1 MNVSLNILKQF
12 VNLSNISPEE
22 IRDKLTAH
30 TVEVEKIINP
40 QERFNNVVVAKIL
53 EVKKHSQADKLQIA
67 LVDAGEKEPLK
78 IVCGA
83 PNIAVGQLVPLAKIG
98 AVLGEGFEIKK
109 AEIRGE
115 ESFGMLCAPDELG
128 LGDDH
133 SGIMILDEKAKVG
146 QDFAKY
152 LNLDNIILEVDNKS
166 LSNRPDLWGHYG
178 LARELSVLFN
188 KKLSNYEVKEI
199 KIKKVKETKN
209 KKSENI
215 TVDIKAKNLCR
226 RYLALKIDNVKIEES
241 PAWLKNELNSLG
253 INPINNIV
261 DASNYVMIELGQP
274 LHAFDAENIKKI
286 LVRKADKGEK
296 FITLD
301 DKERI
306 LDDEDLMI
314 CSDKESLAIAG
325 IMGGKSSQ
333 INNTTS
339 SIIIESA
346 NFDAVSVRKTAQRL
360 GIRSDAVMRFE
371 KSLDPNYCDLAIK
384 KMAELVKKLCPQANF
399 NYEILELGDFKNEEQ
414 IIALDLNWAEKIIG
428 QKIEDKKIES
438 ILESLGLIIKEKKGD
453 VLNISIPSWRQK
465 DLKIK
470 QDLIEEIVRIYGY
483 NNININLPESSILPP
498 EQDPEMELMKK
509 IKNILS
515 CSFKMNEVYNYSFV
529 SEEQLDKLELDSKPY
544 IKLLNPLS
552 KQSSLLRQTLTTNLV
567 SNIKTNQAKYEKL
580 ALFEIG
586 NIFLNAPGGPNKD
599 EKMSESLPY
608 QEKKLGLILGDKK
621 GQVFTDLKNIAF
633 NLLHDLSQGQEAEFL
648 GSETI
653 INWADKNEKCL
664 IVMGGREIGFLAKI
678 EKNILNK
685 NGIKMEVASCE
696 IDLKTLLLVIT
707 KLKNDKYQGI
717 SKFPAVN
724 RDLAFVINE
733 KISYNDISKELNN
746 FHELIKKVDLFD
758 VYSGQNLEN
767 GKKSLAFHLSFQSE
781 EKTLSGEEVEEIVAK
796 LIKHLEEKFSA
807 QIRNF

>member
-1 MNVSLNILKQF
+1 
-12 VNLSNISPEE
+12 
-22 IRDKLTAH
+22 
-30 TVEVEKIINP
+30 
-40 QERFNNVVVAKIL
+40 
-53 EVKKHSQADKLQIA
+53 
-67 LVDAGEKEPLK
+67 
-78 IVCGA
+78 
-83 PNIAVGQLVPLAKIG
+83 
-98 AVLGEGFEIKK
+98 
-109 AEIRGE
+109 
-115 ESFGMLCAPDELG
+115 
-128 LGDDH
+128 
-133 SGIMILDEKAKVG
+133 
-146 QDFAKY
+146 
-152 LNLDNIILEVDNKS
+152 
-166 LSNRPDLWGHYG
+166 
-178 LARELSVLFN
+178 
-188 KKLSNYEVKEI
+188 
-199 KIKKVKETKN
+199 
-209 KKSENI
+209 
-215 TVDIKAKNLCR
+215 
-226 RYLALKIDNVKIEES
+226 
-241 PAWLKNELNSLG
+241 
-253 INPINNIV
+253 
-261 DASNYVMIELGQP
+261 
-274 LHAFDAENIKKI
+274 
-286 LVRKADKGEK
+286 
-296 FITLD
+296 
-301 DKERI
+301 
-306 LDDEDLMI
+306 
-314 CSDKESLAIAG
+314 
-325 IMGGKSSQ
+325 
-333 INNTTS
+333 
-339 SIIIESA
+339 
-346 NFDAVSVRKTAQRL
+346 
-360 GIRSDAVMRFE
+360 
-371 KSLDPNYCDLAIK
+371 
-384 KMAELVKKLCPQANF
+384 
-399 NYEILELGDFKNEEQ
+399 
-414 IIALDLNWAEKIIG
+414 
-428 QKIEDKKIES
+428 
-438 ILESLGLIIKEKKGD
+438 
-453 VLNISIPSWRQK
+453 
-465 DLKIK
+465 
-470 QDLIEEIVRIYGY
+470 
-483 NNININLPESSILPP
+483 
-498 EQDPEMELMKK
+498 
-509 IKNILS
+509 
-515 CSFKMNEVYNYSFV
+515 MNEVYNYSFV

>member
-22 IRDKLTAH
+22 IKDKLTAH

-53 EVKKHSQADKLQIA
+53 EVKKHPQADKLQIA

-83 PNIAVGQLVPLAKIG
+83 PNIAVSQLVPLAKIG

-128 LGDDH
+128 LGNDH

-152 LNLDNIILEVDNKS
+152 LNLDNIVLEVDNKS

-178 LARELSVLFN
+178 LARELSVLLN
-188 KKLSNYEVKEI
+188 KKLKDYEYKEL
-199 KIKKVKETKN
+199 KIKEEKN
-209 KKSENI
+209 KKGENI
-215 TVDIKAKNLCR
+215 SVDIKAKNLCR
-226 RYLALKIDNVKIEES
+226 RYLGLKIDNIKIEES
-241 PAWLKNELNSLG
+241 PEWLKNELSAVGLNSV
-253 INPINNIV
+253 NNIV
-261 DASNYVMIELGQP
+261 DITNYIMIELGQP
-274 LHAFDAENIKKI
+274 LHAFDGENIKKI
-286 LVRKADKGEK
+286 IVRKANKGEK
-296 FITLD
+296 IITLD

-306 LDDEDLMI
+306 LDEEDLLI

-325 IMGGKSSQ
+325 VLGGKNSQ
-333 INNTTS
+333 INNAST

-346 NFDAVSVRKTAQRL
+346 NFDAISVRKTAQRL

-371 KSLDPNYCDLAIK
+371 KSLDPNWCEMAIK
-384 KMAELVKKLCPQANF
+384 KAAELVKKVCPQAKF
-399 NYEILELGDFKNEEQ
+399 NYELVEAGDFKNQEQ
-414 IIALDLNWAEKIIG
+414 LINLDLLWAEKIIG
-428 QKIEDKKIES
+428 QKIEDKKIEN
-438 ILESLGLIIKEKKGD
+438 ILSSLGLEIKDKND
-453 VLNISIPSWRQK
+453 NVWQIAIPSWRQK

-483 NNININLPESSILPP
+483 NNIKNSLPESSILPP
-498 EQDPEMELMKK
+498 EKNPEAEL
-509 IKNILS
+509 INRIRNILVH
-515 CSFKMNEVYNYSFV
+515 SFRMNEVYNYSFV
-529 SEEQLDKLELDSKPY
+529 SEEQLEKLDLDDKSY

-552 KQSSLLRQTLTTNLV
+552 KQSSLLRQTLTTNLI
-567 SNIKTNQAKYEKL
+567 SNIKTNQAKYDSIK
-580 ALFEIG
+580 LFEIG
-586 NIFLNAPGGPNKD
+586 NVFLNTAGGPNKD
-599 EKMSESLPY
+599 DKMTESLPY
-608 QEKKLGLILGDKK
+608 QEKKLALILADKK
-621 GQVFTDLKNIAF
+621 GSTFEELKNIVF
-633 NLLHDLSQGQEAEFL
+633 NLLYQLSQGQEAEFL

-664 IVMGGREIGFLAKI
+664 ILLGGKEIGFLATI
-678 EKNILNK
+678 DKNIAVK
-685 NGIKMEVASCE
+685 NGIKTETTACE
-696 IDLKTLLLVIT
+696 LNLKNLLIIID
-707 KLKNDKYQGI
+707 KLKVDRYQGI

-733 KISYNDISKELNN
+733 KISYNDISKELKN
-746 FHELIKKVDLFD
+746 FHPLINKIELFD

-781 EKTLSGEEVEEIVAK
+781 DKTLSGEEVEEIVSK
-796 LIKHLEEKFSA
+796 LIKHLEDKFSA

>member
-22 IRDKLTAH
+22 IKDKLTAH

-53 EVKKHSQADKLQIA
+53 EVKKHPQADKLQIA

-83 PNIAVGQLVPLAKIG
+83 PNIAVSQLVPLAKIG

-128 LGDDH
+128 LGNDH
-133 SGIMILDEKAKVG
+133 SGIMILDDKAKVG

-152 LNLDNIILEVDNKS
+152 LNLDNIVLEVDNKS

-178 LARELSVLFN
+178 LARELSVLLN
-188 KKLSNYEVKEI
+188 KKLKDYEYKEL
-199 KIKKVKETKN
+199 KIKEAKA
-209 KKSENI
+209 KKGENI
-215 TVDIKAKNLCR
+215 SVDIKAKNLCR
-226 RYLALKIDNVKIEES
+226 RYIGLKIDNIKIEES
-241 PAWLKNELNSLG
+241 PEWLKNELNAIGLNSV
-253 INPINNIV
+253 NNIV
-261 DASNYVMIELGQP
+261 DITNYVMIELGQP
-274 LHAFDAENIKKI
+274 LHAFDGENIKKI
-286 LVRKADKGEK
+286 IVRKANKGEK
-296 FITLD
+296 MITLD

-306 LDDEDLMI
+306 LDEEDLLI

-325 IMGGKSSQ
+325 VLGGKNSQ
-333 INNTTS
+333 INNATT

-346 NFDAVSVRKTAQRL
+346 NFDAISVRKTAQRL

-371 KSLDPNYCDLAIK
+371 KSLDPNWCEMAIK
-384 KMAELVKKLCPQANF
+384 KAAELVKKVCPQAKF
-399 NYEILELGDFKNEEQ
+399 NYELIEAGDFKNQEQ
-414 IIALDLNWAEKIIG
+414 IINLDILWAEKIIG
-428 QKIEDKKIES
+428 QKIEDKKIEN
-438 ILESLGLIIKEKKGD
+438 ILSSLGLEIKDKND
-453 VLNISIPSWRQK
+453 NIWQIAIPSWRQK

-483 NNININLPESSILPP
+483 NNISNSLPESSILPP
-498 EQDPEMELMKK
+498 EKDPETELIKQS
-509 IKNILS
+509 KNILVH
-515 CSFKMNEVYNYSFV
+515 SFNMNEVYNYSFV
-529 SEEQLDKLELDSKPY
+529 SEEQLEKLDLDDKSY

-552 KQSSLLRQTLTTNLV
+552 KQSSLLRQTLTTNLI
-567 SNIKTNQAKYEKL
+567 SNIKTNQAKYDSIK
-580 ALFEIG
+580 LFEVG
-586 NIFLNAPGGPNKD
+586 NVFLNTPGGPNKD
-599 EKMSESLPY
+599 EKMNESLPY
-608 QEKKLGLILGDKK
+608 QEKKLALILANKK
-621 GQVFTDLKNIAF
+621 GSTFEELKNIVF
-633 NLLHDLSQGQEAEFL
+633 NLLYQLSQGQEAEFL

-653 INWADKNEKCL
+653 INWADKSEKCL
-664 IVMGGREIGFLAKI
+664 ILLGGKEIGFLATI
-678 EKNILNK
+678 DKNIAIK
-685 NGIKMEVASCE
+685 NGIKTETTACE
-696 IDLKTLLLVIT
+696 LNLKNLLIIID
-707 KLKNDKYQGI
+707 KLKVDRYQGI

-733 KISYNDISKELNN
+733 KISYNDISKELKN
-746 FHELIKKVDLFD
+746 FHSLINKIELFD

-781 EKTLSGEEVEEIVAK
+781 EKTLSGEEVEEIVSK
-796 LIKHLEEKFSA
+796 LIKHLEDKFSA

>member
-22 IRDKLTAH
+22 IKDKLTAH

-53 EVKKHSQADKLQIA
+53 EVSKHPQADKLQIA

-128 LGDDH
+128 LGSDH
-133 SGIMILDEKAKVG
+133 SGIMILDEKAKIG

-152 LNLDNIILEVDNKS
+152 LNLDNIIFEVDNKS

-188 KKLSNYEVKEI
+188 KKLNNYEVKDI
-199 KIKKVKETKN
+199 KIKKVKESKN
-209 KKSENI
+209 KKNENI
-215 TVDIKAKNLCR
+215 SVDIKAKNLCR
-226 RYLALKIDNVKIEES
+226 RYLALKVDNIKIEES
-241 PAWLKNELNSLG
+241 PSWLKNELSALG
-253 INPINNIV
+253 INSINNIV
-261 DASNYVMIELGQP
+261 DATNYVMIELGQP
-274 LHAFDAENIKKI
+274 LHAFDAGDIKKI
-286 LVRKADKGEK
+286 SVRKADKGEK

-306 LDDEDLMI
+306 LEDEDLMI
-314 CSDKESLAIAG
+314 GSDKESLAIAG
-325 IMGGKSSQ
+325 VMGGKNSQ
-333 INNTTS
+333 INNATTD
-339 SIIIESA
+339 IIIESA

-371 KSLDPNYCDLAIK
+371 KSLDPNNCDLAIK

-399 NYEILELGDFKNEEQ
+399 NHEIVETGDFKNEEQ
-414 IIALDLNWAEKIIG
+414 IISLDLNWAENIIG
-428 QKIEDKKIES
+428 QKIEDKKVES
-438 ILESLGLIIKEKKGD
+438 ILESLGLEIKDKKDFVWD
-453 VLNISIPSWRQK
+453 VAIPSWRQK

-483 NNININLPESSILPP
+483 NNINISLPEGNILPP
-498 EQDPEMELMKK
+498 EKDPEMELIKK
-509 IKNILS
+509 IKNILAY
-515 CSFKMNEVYNYSFV
+515 SFKMTEVYNYSFV
-529 SEEQLDKLELDSKPY
+529 SEEQLDKLDLDAKPY

-552 KQSSLLRQTLTTNLV
+552 KQSSLLRQTLTTNLL
-567 SNIKTNQAKYEKL
+567 SNIKTNQSKYDRVP
-580 ALFEIG
+580 LFEVG

-599 EKMSESLPY
+599 DKMNESLPY

-621 GQVFTDLKNIAF
+621 THVFTDLKNIIF
-633 NLLHDLSQGQEAEFL
+633 NLLYELSQGQEVEFL

-653 INWADKNEKCL
+653 INWADKDEKCL
-664 IVMGGREIGFLAKI
+664 IIMGGKEIGFLAKV

-685 NGIKMEVASCE
+685 NGIKTDVASCE

-707 KLKNDKYQGI
+707 KLKTDKYQGI

-733 KISYNDISKELNN
+733 KISYNDISRELKN
-746 FHELIKKVDLFD
+746 FNELIKEVTLFD

-767 GKKSLAFHLSFQSE
+767 GKKSLAFHLNFQSS
-781 EKTLSGEEVEEIVAK
+781 EKTLTNEEVEEVVQK
-796 LIKHLEEKFSA
+796 LIKHLEKKFDA